1 MWQSEQASELQ
12 MVGRISSGQIKILS
26 FIIGILKDNGL
37 STFYSTSLSK
47 LVVRSNFVLDVAMS
61 CIALTSLLLIQLTD
75 KIFSRWFFPAV
86 YATTAIDFCMLSNKK
101 NIDCNVTQSSP
112 MTRNLIPSAKAR
124 VTESPFGRTFRI
136 VKIFAA

>member
-1 MWQSEQASELQ
+1 MGYQLFIQA
-12 MVGRISSGQIKILS
+12 
-26 FIIGILKDNGL
+26 
-37 STFYSTSLSK
+37 SLSK
-47 LVVRSNFVLDVAMS
+47 LVVRSNSVLDVAMS

-75 KIFSRWFFPAV
+75 KIFSRWFLLAV

-112 MTRNLIPSAKAR
+112 MARNLIPSAKAR
-124 VTESPFGRTFRI
+124 VTESPFGRTLRI